1 MKKRICILF
10 NTIFFCFQ
18 ILAQNIVVTNPGPAG
33 VWQHLGTADVSFTM
47 DHESIVITG
56 TGEFRALKFK
66 VADASVT
73 ILHLNF
79 VYSKGRPDKLNVNY
93 YIAADSE
100 SRIIDIK
107 GGAKKIARVDFWY
120 QSEKQDSGKIAKV
133 SLWGMK

>member
-1 MKKRICILF
+1 MKKKLSLILVACIICSKLF
-10 NTIFFCFQ
+10 S
-18 ILAQNIVVTNPGPAG
+18 QNIVVTNSGPAG

-73 ILHLNF
+73 ILHMNF
-79 VYSKGRPDKLNVNY
+79 VYAKGRPDKLNVNY
-93 YIAADSE
+93 YIAADGE
-100 SRIIDIK
+100 SRIIDIR